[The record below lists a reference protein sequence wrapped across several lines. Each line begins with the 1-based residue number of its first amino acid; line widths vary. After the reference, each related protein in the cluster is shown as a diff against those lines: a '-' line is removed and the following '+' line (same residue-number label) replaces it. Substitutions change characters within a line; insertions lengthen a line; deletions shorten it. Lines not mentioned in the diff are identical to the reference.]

1 MHRRNG
7 FAAGIAALGAVL
19 CGTVLAL
26 ALDGGAFS
34 YRDFPEPPAPR
45 LVDEGSAAAPGALG
59 RQRDLPSAG
68 RRRRGGSSDSV
79 ERLVPLS
86 RLRAR
91 RPAGGR
97 APRSGAGP
105 GGQGEAFSPAV
116 GRREADRPRVKKRAR
131 RPSPPVGRRKRPR
144 PIRKTPHPVPRPPR
158 PPNPTPPG
166 PALRPVTAPAR
177 DSSPADSDH
186 PACLGPRETTPGG
199 VPPRVPPGEGE
210 VPLGEAE
217 GTTQPGGGEGTSGA
231 GQRPPPEPVARRP
244 LDEKA
249 GPRYRQDVAV
259 PGTAGAER

>member
-26 ALDGGAFS
+26 ALEGGAFS

-45 LVDEGSAAAPGALG
+45 VVDRGAPAAPAALG
-59 RQRDLPSAG
+59 RQRDLPLPGG
-68 RRRRGGSSDSV
+68 RRRRSDSSGSV
-79 ERLVPLS
+79 KRLLPLR
-86 RLRAR
+86 RLAPR

-105 GGQGEAFSPAV
+105 GGQGEAFSPVV
-116 GRREADRPRVKKRAR
+116 GRSEPDRTRGKERVR
-131 RPSPPVGRRKRPR
+131 RPLPPVGRRKRPR
-144 PIRKTPHPVPRPPR
+144 PVRKTPRPVPRPPGR
-158 PPNPTPPG
+158 PGPPNPTPPG

-177 DSSPADSDH
+177 DSSPAGSDH
-186 PACLGPRETTPGG
+186 PARLGPRETRPGEE
-199 VPPRVPPGEGE
+199 PPQVPPGEGE
-210 VPLGEAE
+210 
-217 GTTQPGGGEGTSGA
+217 GTTQPGEGEGTSGA

-244 LDEKA
+244 LDQEA
-249 GPRYRQDVAV
+249 GPRYRPEVAV

>member
-45 LVDEGSAAAPGALG
+45 LVERGAPAAPGAVG

-68 RRRRGGSSDSV
+68 GRRRRSGSSESV
-79 ERLVPLS
+79 ERLVPLR

-105 GGQGEAFSPAV
+105 GGQGEAFTPAV
-116 GRREADRPRVKKRAR
+116 GGSEADRTRVKERVR
-131 RPSPPVGRRKRPR
+131 RPLPPVGRRKRPR
-144 PIRKTPHPVPRPPR
+144 PVRKTPRPVPRPPR
-158 PPNPTPPG
+158 APGPPTPTPPG
-166 PALRPVTAPAR
+166 PTLRPVTAPAR
-177 DSSPADSDH
+177 DSGPAGSDH
-186 PACLGPRETTPGG
+186 PARLGPRDTTPGEEPPQ
-199 VPPRVPPGEGE
+199 VPAGEGE
-210 VPLGEAE
+210 
-217 GTTQPGGGEGTSGA
+217 GTTHLGGGEGTSGA

-249 GPRYRQDVAV
+249 GPRYRQEVAV
-259 PGTAGAER
+259 RGTAGAER